1 MIPFTADRAM
11 IAKFDAAIQPFMSKL
26 GTMGEGVKGFQ
37 LVSTVGFSD
46 VEQRANR
53 TGQALVNLRNNA
65 TALGA
70 IGAAAG
76 IGAMTLALNKLN
88 DRAVTVDNQL
98 QAIGI
103 STDSLKKKVFALA
116 IETRTPVEATVE
128 LLARMQKSLQGQ
140 PIEQTIRQVGTLN
153 RLLAIGGLDTN
164 ARASVSLQFGQALQ
178 SGVLQGDEL
187 RSLREAA
194 PFELL
199 DAIAKAAGGTVEQLR
214 DLGSEGKLTRDVM
227 VKALDDL
234 ESASRDKLGKFALTL
249 QDASEAMST
258 GMLAVIGSVN
268 EGLGTYET
276 LAAVQ
281 QGIGT
286 FMLENADAA
295 ETLGR
300 ALRMVFEASLLLAG
314 TRGLMLLGGSLQA
327 VVASMTAARGAA
339 ILTTAAMGA
348 MRGMLALFGGPVGL
362 ALFAA
367 GAAFIALRRSIVT
380 VNDAL
385 EATGDHLGKLGAL
398 KGEYSGLVDEI
409 AADLKRLK
417 DAQDAVT
424 ASTDAQG
431 SAARSAAAVEIAAIE
446 DLLAKNREL
455 LSQKA
460 ALARFELEQGEKA
473 LQQAK
478 DALTASIS
486 TSDDPAPGLFW
497 RLMSGSP
504 VTAATGLEDRQAAN
518 AAAFE
523 AEVNRKIAAG
533 QSLTEAESTYLRR
546 RIAVQEREAQLAKE
560 RAALSEV
567 EIAARDKLAR
577 VMQTG
582 GDASVAEAIY
592 AEQAAR
598 AREAE
603 EAIREM
609 SVAADALVKK
619 RQDFGQLQ
627 DQMDQMGRILDSYQ
641 FDGDG
646 KIRAGFDMVA
656 EAIKKASRNIDGLD
670 DQELDNLRKQVEG
683 IIGLFDRFLS
693 SLGLVRSELSAPY
706 DFYNRF
712 GEAFPGS
719 TDRGAWARNA
729 QEAAGRGILDLIGYA
744 EGTDKGRGYNETLG
758 YGAFTGGPVN
768 LTSMS
773 INDVLALQK
782 RMLAH
787 PDNTYNSSAV
797 GRYQIVS
804 KTLSGLVQEL
814 GLSGNELFDERLQDR
829 MAMQLVRR
837 RMAQGTDGFR
847 NEWEGLRNVPP
858 STITDA
864 LSAQSI
870 PAMDSDVAAR
880 LKDEAETRKDFNET
894 MAETLERR
902 ELEAS
907 LIGKT
912 DAEQAKAIRRFELM
926 NDAKR
931 RGIDLD
937 EKIAGSTRTYRQ
949 MIEELAEAEAEAV
962 KQEEALGRAKETT
975 EEILQNSIK
984 GKDYITSMFLDGA
997 TAAEQLEAAL
1007 KKALVQLIL
1016 FNEGAFAVQ
1025 GGGKG
1030 LLGGLGG
1037 GIFSFLG
1044 SLFAD
1049 GGIMTP
1055 SGPANLPVRAYSV
1068 GGIANSPQLAVFG
1081 EGDMAEAYVP
1091 LPDGRTIPVTL
1102 RMPDLSGMDGLLR
1115 DRAAASGQPQVIY
1128 VPQPYIAEVG
1138 PDDSGRLTTHVRRV
1152 SAETSGAAARAQE
1165 RAMPDY
1171 LRDMQR
1177 RGV

>member
-128 LLARMQKSLQGQ
+128 LLARMQKSLQSQ

-153 RLLAIGGLDTN
+153 RLLAIGGLDTS

-281 QGIGT
+281 QGIGI

-314 TRGLMLLGGSLQA
+314 TRGLMLLGGSLQSISLSMAA
-327 VVASMTAARGAA
+327 VT
-339 ILTTAAMGA
+339 AMGTKA
-348 MRGMLALFGGPVGL
+348 AAVFRGLTLLMGGQIGL
-362 ALFAA
+362 AIFAA
-367 GAAFIALRRSIVT
+367 GAALIALRRSIVT

-446 DLLAKNREL
+446 DRLAKNREL

-518 AAAFE
+518 SAAFE
-523 AEVNRKIAAG
+523 VEVNRKIAAG

-546 RIAVQEREAQLAKE
+546 RIEVQEREAQLAKE
-560 RAALSEV
+560 RAALSEI

-598 AREAE
+598 
-603 EAIREM
+603 
-609 SVAADALVKK
+609 
-619 RQDFGQLQ
+619 
-627 DQMDQMGRILDSYQ
+627 
-641 FDGDG
+641 
-646 KIRAGFDMVA
+646 
-656 EAIKKASRNIDGLD
+656 
-670 DQELDNLRKQVEG
+670 
-683 IIGLFDRFLS
+683 
-693 SLGLVRSELSAPY
+693 
-706 DFYNRF
+706 
-712 GEAFPGS
+712 
-719 TDRGAWARNA
+719 ARNA

-804 KTLSGLVQEL
+804 KTLAGLVQEL

-837 RMAQGTDGFR
+837 RMGQGTDGFR

-1055 SGPANLPVRAYSV
+1055 GGPVNLPVRAYAG

-1091 LPDGRTIPVTL
+1091 LPDGRSIPVTL